1 MKKSNGSFL
10 KDFIHYWH
18 TPEILSLL
26 VMLGLMGGLFAY
38 GAYYTPLFLTITAFV
53 VFFGIVIILIRS
65 FVSFARMN
73 AEEQFVIRER
83 NALIQYLKDGV
94 IIYDTNFKIKTFNRA
109 AEQIFHV
116 STEEVVGKQIDPSM
130 VKTSHFRV
138 LTQTLFPSLAPSVSQ
153 LSETNIWPQVVNL
166 SFEEPKQELHTT
178 LNPLVNEQGEVEW
191 FIKIVRDTTREKN
204 VLQTKSD
211 FINVAAHQLRTPL
224 TALHWALENIVKFSE
239 GTPDVHSVAIE
250 ALGVSERSLKITND
264 LLDVSKIE
272 EGKFGYTFTSVPITP
287 FVESITKEMK
297 TLADQ
302 YSITL
307 SLTPPQEQ
315 FPDIYLDQNRISA
328 VLFNLIDNAIRYNTK
343 NGKVTL
349 SITRE
354 EAKPFIR
361 ISIADT
367 GVGIPPDEINKLF
380 QKLHR
385 GSNVVQ
391 LEPNGSGLGLY
402 IAKNIVLRHGGELGV
417 SSELNRGST
426 FWITLPLDASLVPQ
440 REIADNMLAF

>member
-1 MKKSNGSFL
+1 MKKSNVPFF
-10 KDFIHYWH
+10 KNIKEYWN
-18 TPEILSLL
+18 TPEVLSLL
-26 VMLGLMGGLFAY
+26 VMLCLMGGLFVFA
-38 GAYYTPLFLTITAFV
+38 AYYTPLFLTITM
-53 VFFGIVIILIRS
+53 GIVLAGASIVLLRS
-65 FVSFARMN
+65 FASFARMN

-94 IIYDTNFKIKTFNRA
+94 VIYDTNFKIKTFNRA

-116 STEEVVGKQIDPSM
+116 SAEEVVGKQMDPSM
-130 VKTSHFRV
+130 VKNSHFRI

-153 LSETNIWPQVVNL
+153 LSETNVWPQVVNL
-166 SFEEPKQELHTT
+166 SFEDPKQELHTT
-178 LNPLVNEQGEVEW
+178 LNPLQNEKGEVEW
-191 FIKIVRDTTREKN
+191 FIKIIRDSTRENN

-239 GTPDVHSVAIE
+239 GVPDVHSVAIE

-272 EGKFGYTFTSVPITP
+272 EGKFGYAFTSMPILP
-287 FVESITKEMK
+287 FVETIVKEMK

-302 YSITL
+302 YTVTL
-307 SLTPPQEQ
+307 SVAPPREV
-315 FPDIYLDQNRISA
+315 FPEVYLDQNRISA

-343 NGKVTL
+343 NGKVTISL
-349 SITRE
+349 ERV
-354 EAKPFIR
+354 EAKPFVK
-361 ISIADT
+361 ISIIDT

-402 IAKNIVLRHGGELGV
+402 IAKNIVARHGGELGV

-440 REIADNMLAF
+440 REVADNTLPF